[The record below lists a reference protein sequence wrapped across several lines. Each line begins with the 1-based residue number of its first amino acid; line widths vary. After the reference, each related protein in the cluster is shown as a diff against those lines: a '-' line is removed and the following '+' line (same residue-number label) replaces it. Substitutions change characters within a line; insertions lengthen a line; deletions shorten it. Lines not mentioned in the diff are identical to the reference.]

1 MLDFNLH
8 MQVINVHLQ
17 RYEMLIEDIEEKRMI
32 VGDRLETQIVLN
44 ALRYAYNLA
53 KEEYQRKMTRD
64 NYTAQFGENWH

>member
-1 MLDFNLH
+1 
-8 MQVINVHLQ
+8 
-17 RYEMLIEDIEEKRMI
+17 MLIEDIEEKRMI